1 MTTATLQTKMTDIV
15 ARLDKACGKSFIG
28 ENQKC
33 TKTPVQSKSL
43 ARPDNAALRRNLLTG
58 VGLAVTGVV
67 LGAIAKG
74 YSEIKESGLPDS
86 AITPKEPPKGYYD
99 SLTPGDLLYRTFPD
113 DVFGVTRAHYAVYA
127 GRDAAGE
134 HTVLHATTK
143 YDLEGNEVGS
153 HVKQQTIKDYNPETS
168 FKKAERSDPSR
179 KQTTTAQL
187 HRIIKDLEGK
197 DVTWNGFTENC
208 ESFAR
213 AVSNDLPVATQSKK
227 VNPVTRQIVRGIL
240 NLMYPGMEGKGKLT
254 NKDIVATV
262 NKSKVDSMNPKAQA
276 AQILSP
282 IFNGRPLT
290 VMSVSLSPEGNPT
303 GVFRGEPRPGQTHYY
318 TFNMGQKV
326 QFRRIMG
333 KTDGMDEACGCTECK
348 KHKRTKAE
356 CECAGKTD
364 GITKTHKVMREFK
377 NGELTTHGK
386 PVTSRKQAIAIA
398 LSEQSRGKKKKR
410 PKGEAFEKV
419 DALLERLD
427 KKCGASGIPDGAKC
441 TKAEGGAAAEAPASQ
456 PTLVRRAGKLYLLD
470 HPSEMKEGD
479 EIQRKLPPE
488 ATAAQGKPKGKTSG
502 KQILKN
508 VAGVALV
515 GAYVGLNVLEARRQ
529 FKEHQEMQDR
539 YRKAQQNA
547 EDFRQKYRQSYGGN
561 QTANATKTASGK
573 DWYTVLGID
582 KNASPAE
589 VKAAFRKKARETHPD
604 NNGGKNK
611 GFNDVNEAW
620 AIAQKQGKVRRGDS
634 IEMEWFLKRMD
645 ARSKVT
651 A

>member
-1 MTTATLQTKMTDIV
+1 
-15 ARLDKACGKSFIG
+15 
-28 ENQKC
+28 
-33 TKTPVQSKSL
+33 
-43 ARPDNAALRRNLLTG
+43 
-58 VGLAVTGVV
+58 
-67 LGAIAKG
+67 
-74 YSEIKESGLPDS
+74 
-86 AITPKEPPKGYYD
+86 
-99 SLTPGDLLYRTFPD
+99 
-113 DVFGVTRAHYAVYA
+113 
-127 GRDAAGE
+127 
-134 HTVLHATTK
+134 
-143 YDLEGNEVGS
+143 
-153 HVKQQTIKDYNPETS
+153 
-168 FKKAERSDPSR
+168 
-179 KQTTTAQL
+179 
-187 HRIIKDLEGK
+187 
-197 DVTWNGFTENC
+197 
-208 ESFAR
+208 
-213 AVSNDLPVATQSKK
+213 
-227 VNPVTRQIVRGIL
+227 
-240 NLMYPGMEGKGKLT
+240 
-254 NKDIVATV
+254 
-262 NKSKVDSMNPKAQA
+262 
-276 AQILSP
+276 
-282 IFNGRPLT
+282 
-290 VMSVSLSPEGNPT
+290 
-303 GVFRGEPRPGQTHYY
+303 
-318 TFNMGQKV
+318 
-326 QFRRIMG
+326 
-333 KTDGMDEACGCTECK
+333 
-348 KHKRTKAE
+348 
-356 CECAGKTD
+356 
-364 GITKTHKVMREFK
+364 MREFK